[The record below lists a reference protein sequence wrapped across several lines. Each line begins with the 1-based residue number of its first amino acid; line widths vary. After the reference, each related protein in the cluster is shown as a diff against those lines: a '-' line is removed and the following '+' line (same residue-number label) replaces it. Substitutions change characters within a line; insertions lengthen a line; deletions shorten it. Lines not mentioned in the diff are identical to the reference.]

1 MIKLKSHQM
10 NHPPIL
16 IHLTEL
22 GDRLAVWYSSEHPND
37 SITKQDLRDL
47 GYSIETM
54 GDVYTI
60 AGPELGK
67 IKTAIEALYGASEG
81 DRSGESA

>member
-1 MIKLKSHQM
+1 MS
-10 NHPPIL
+10 HPPIS
-16 IHLTEL
+16 IHRTEL
-22 GDRLAVWYSSEHPND
+22 VDRLVVWYSSEHPDD
-37 SITKQDLRDL
+37 SKTKQDLREL

-67 IKTAIEALYGASEG
+67 IKTALEALYGVSEE
-81 DRSGESA
+81 DRSDEVLHEKEPA